1 MRSTA
6 YIDRGADDAGLPA
19 GDYGF
24 TVVAVDAE
32 GNRGSSAQQST
43 TVEGLVPGSFPFR
56 PTGFSARLDD
66 AGLGVLT
73 QNVKLSWNAN
83 SDGPMGYW
91 VYRSDVGPRSP
102 IAIVDTVEGLLN
114 YSSIDP
120 QVGWGRTVTYGVT
133 AVDDSLNESLPATA
147 STSTPSAPLAQG
159 FSLTIKVTGRD
170 AFVTVASL
178 ADGDV
183 FDVNGERIVP
193 ASTFNAIF
201 VASNQ
206 KQGVTFRNLPYSTY
220 HLIVTAVDSKRVPLS
235 PRLSKEFDVELV
247 RNETVTITF

>member
-1 MRSTA
+1 
-6 YIDRGADDAGLPA
+6 
-19 GDYGF
+19 
-24 TVVAVDAE
+24 
-32 GNRGSSAQQST
+32 
-43 TVEGLVPGSFPFR
+43 
-56 PTGFSARLDD
+56 
-66 AGLGVLT
+66 
-73 QNVKLSWNAN
+73 
-83 SDGPMGYW
+83 
-91 VYRSDVGPRSP
+91 
-102 IAIVDTVEGLLN
+102 
-114 YSSIDP
+114 
-120 QVGWGRTVTYGVT
+120 
-133 AVDDSLNESLPATA
+133 
-147 STSTPSAPLAQG
+147 
-159 FSLTIKVTGRD
+159 VTGRD

-235 PRLSKEFDVELV
+235 PRFSKEFDVELV